1 MMEEK
6 ELIGKIRG
14 LRQIKPN
21 RDWVS
26 LTKSQ
31 ILGEE
36 KIELTPFSLSS
47 VGYCL
52 RLILGRRMAYLGLVV
67 IFILFG
73 LLGFAQN
80 SLPGDP
86 LYSIKKI
93 TERAQTVFVAEE
105 DLPRVQLELA
115 DKRLEE
121 LARVAQENRV
131 KNLSSA
137 INETKASI
145 SEANKNLAKA
155 SSPAEVKKIVDEIEE
170 KAQVIN
176 QTLGVAFGEE
186 EIGELRQNSD
196 KLYAEYLISDLETR
210 TLTEEQQEILEEA
223 KELYEAGD
231 YSGALEKI
239 LILSY

>member
-36 KIELTPFSLSS
+36 KKYTSLFLFP
-47 VGYCL
+47 VLKL
-52 RLILGRRMAYLGLVV
+52 RPVYAGLIAVL
-67 IFILFG
+67 ILFG

-210 TLTEEQQEILEEA
+210 TLTEEKAKILEEME
-223 KELYEAGD
+223 KLFEEGK
-231 YSGALEKI
+231 YSEALEFY
-239 LILSY
+239 LINQ

>member
-1 MMEEK
+1 
-6 ELIGKIRG
+6 
-14 LRQIKPN
+14 
-21 RDWVS
+21 

-36 KIELTPFSLSS
+36 KKYTSLFLFP
-47 VGYCL
+47 VLKL
-52 RLILGRRMAYLGLVV
+52 RPVYAGLIAVL
-67 IFILFG
+67 ILFG

>member
-14 LRQIKPN
+14 LRQIKPSQ
-21 RDWVS
+21 DWVA

-31 ILGEE
+31 ILGEDKE
-36 KIELTPFSLSS
+36 LSS
-47 VGYCL
+47 LKKYTSLFLFPFLKLKPVYAG
-52 RLILGRRMAYLGLVV
+52 LIIV
-67 IFILFG
+67 FILVGLFG
-73 LLGFAQN
+73 VSQN

-196 KLYAEYLISDLETR
+196 KLYAEYLISHLETR

>member
-14 LRQIKPN
+14 LRQIRPN

-36 KIELTPFSLSS
+36 KKYTSLFLFPFLKLKP
-47 VGYCL
+47 VYAG
-52 RLILGRRMAYLGLVV
+52 LIVV
-67 IFILFG
+67 FILVGLFG
-73 LLGFAQN
+73 VSQN

-231 YSGALEKI
+231 YSGALGKI
-239 LILSY
+239 LISGY